1 MISVPLTP
9 RVRATARHMVRGM
22 SHKQIAD
29 EMGCS
34 VATVNVYAK
43 RILDAT
49 GQDNTIAA
57 AVFMIRSA
65 EWLTHIM
72 GKD

>member
-1 MISVPLTP
+1 
-9 RVRATARHMVRGM
+9 M